1 MTFRTRALMAGALGA
16 VVPLV
21 VFGFGLR
28 QEAVRRLEE
37 QYRARVDAISAGLR
51 ADLERRSESIKARL
65 DALAGDLTSDER
77 FRAGVLTGSGANQ
90 AYVLDYAGRAMRTAG
105 LAMLQIQDDAGRI
118 VSSGQFRNA
127 FGRADTTLLRAI
139 AAVAPA
145 AAVVRA
151 PTPTGA
157 LLVLARSDSTRIA
170 GRVFY
175 LVGGE
180 ALDAPALTA
189 LAGVPDV
196 GVTLTAPAETLAVGD
211 TAGSTGAIVARF
223 ALPSVAALAPGAATD
238 TARVLVSHAPRE
250 LDVLRGAFDRW
261 LAFALLAAV
270 LAAVLLAA
278 LLAGGLTRPLTA
290 LAEQASAIELERLE
304 TSFPTERTDEI
315 GALARILAAM
325 TDRLRLGAERL
336 REVERRAT
344 TGELA
349 RQVNHDV
356 KNGLIPVR
364 NVVRHLAEVARD
376 DPASLPG
383 VFAERHG
390 TLERGL
396 AYLEQLAANYARLT
410 PQAARE
416 RLDLN
421 ALVREIA
428 TAAGAGHDDAL
439 IEVVEAAAL
448 PGVVAD
454 AIALRRVVENLVANA
469 LESLPRDGGRVTITT
484 SVVGAGVRL
493 TVRDTGRGM
502 SRAELERAFEDF
514 FTTKQ
519 RGTGLG
525 LSVVRRLVADLGGT
539 LRVETAPGHGSTF
552 TVELPVAGPAPTPTG
567 TGESA

>member
-1 MTFRTRALMAGALGA
+1 MTFRTRALVAGALGA

-21 VFGFGLR
+21 IFGLGLR

-37 QYRARVDAISAGLR
+37 QYQARVDALSGGLR
-51 ADLERRSESIKARL
+51 ADLARRSESIRARL
-65 DALAGDLTSDER
+65 DALAADLTSDER
-77 FRAGVLTGSGANQ
+77 FRAGVITGSSANEG
-90 AYVLDYAGRAMRTAG
+90 YVLDYAGRAMRAAG

-127 FGRADTTLLRAI
+127 FGRGDTTLLRAL

-151 PTPTGA
+151 PTPDGA

-170 GRVFY
+170 GRTIY

-180 ALDAPALTA
+180 RLDAPALAA
-189 LAGVPDV
+189 LAGAPNV
-196 GVTLTAPAETLAVGD
+196 GVTLTTPAETLAVGD
-211 TAGSTGAIVARF
+211 TVGATGALAARF
-223 ALPSVAALAPGAATD
+223 TLPYVASLAPAAAID
-238 TARVLVSHAPRE
+238 SARVLVSHAPHE
-250 LDVLRGAFDRW
+250 LDALRAAFDRW

-278 LLAGGLTRPLTA
+278 ILAAGLSRPLTA
-290 LAEQASAIELERLE
+290 LADQASAIELDRLE
-304 TSFPTERTDEI
+304 TSFPTERADEI

-325 TDRLRLGAERL
+325 TERLRMGAERL
-336 REVERRAT
+336 REIERRAT

-364 NVVRHLAEVARD
+364 NVIRHLAEVARD
-376 DPASLPG
+376 DPASLPR
-383 VFAERHG
+383 VFAERQG

-410 PQAARE
+410 PQTARE

-428 TAAGAGHDDAL
+428 TAAGAGHEDAL
-439 IEVVEAAAL
+439 IEVVEAATL
-448 PGVVAD
+448 PGVLAD
-454 AIALRRVVENLVANA
+454 AVALRRVVENLVANA
-469 LESLPRDGGRVTITT
+469 LESLPREGGRVTITT
-484 SVVGAGVRL
+484 SSANGAVRL

-514 FTTKQ
+514 FTTKK

-552 TVELPVAGPAPTPTG
+552 TVELPAAGPAPTITG